1 MTTYQRAL
9 QVLGKERTHVILI
22 NAMNEALG
30 LGTGKVPDIE
40 AFRPWVEQQHINRIQ
55 KDKFESSI
63 RVFDRYM
70 TLSEVQSPLR
80 QVEVASIRHILR
92 WYYCHFPDLHLR
104 QAGSIVYPCDH
115 STAIHSKEKVKDMLR
130 LKDPYFVN
138 AVKSLKN
145 YCVENQIFAVEI
157 KNI

>member
-1 MTTYQRAL
+1 MTTYQKAI
-9 QVLGKERTHVILI
+9 QILGKERTHVILI

-40 AFRPWVEQQHINRIQ
+40 VFRPWVEMQIVN
-55 KDKFESSI
+55 KKKVDKFEGVS

-70 TLSEVQSPLR
+70 NLSEVQSPLR

-115 STAIHSKEKVKDMLR
+115 STAIHSREKVKDMLAT
-130 LKDPYFVN
+130 KDPYYVN
-138 AVKSLKN
+138 AVNSLN
-145 YCVENQIFAVEI
+145 FFCAENQIFTINLE
-157 KNI
+157 NI

>member
-1 MTTYQRAL
+1 MTTYQKAIEI
-9 QVLGKERTHVILI
+9 LGKERTHVILI
-22 NAMNEALG
+22 NAINEALG

-40 AFRPWVEQQHINRIQ
+40 VFRPWVESQIVN
-55 KDKFESSI
+55 KKKVDKFEGVS

-70 TLSEVQSPLR
+70 TLGEVQSPLR

-115 STAIHSKEKVKDMLR
+115 STAIHSREKVKDMLAT
-130 LKDPYFVN
+130 KDAYYVN
-138 AVKSLKN
+138 AVNSLKTF
-145 YCVENQIFAVEI
+145 CAENNIFTP
-157 KNI
+157 

>member
-1 MTTYQRAL
+1 MKTYQKAIE
-9 QVLGKERTHVILI
+9 VLGKERTHVILI
-22 NAMNEALG
+22 NAINEALG

-40 AFRPWVEQQHINRIQ
+40 VFRHWVEQQHINHLL

-70 TLSEVQSPLR
+70 TLEEVQSPLR

-115 STAIHSKEKVKDMLR
+115 STSIHSREKVKDMLR
-130 LKDPYFVN
+130 LKDPYYVN
-138 AVKSLKN
+138 AVNSLKTF
-145 YCVENQIFAVEI
+145 CAENNIFTP
-157 KNI
+157 